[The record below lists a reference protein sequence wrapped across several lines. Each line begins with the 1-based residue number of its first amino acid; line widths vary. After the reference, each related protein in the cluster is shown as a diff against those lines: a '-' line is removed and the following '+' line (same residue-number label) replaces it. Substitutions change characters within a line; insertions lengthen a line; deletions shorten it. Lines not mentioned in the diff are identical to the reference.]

1 MILSINS
8 VKFSYTLYNHSMNK
22 DNICIWDPMVKKGG
36 ATVFVS
42 TVCIADATQSQR
54 DFIVLSLNLNNTFY
68 NI

>member
-1 MILSINS
+1 
-8 VKFSYTLYNHSMNK
+8 MNK